1 MKSVIEKNH
10 IICGSC
16 IKRRIENILPEK
28 FSMPAGKEIISITE
42 QLEKKIRQP
51 EEEILLYKKQRK

>member
-1 MKSVIEKNH
+1 
-10 IICGSC
+10 
-16 IKRRIENILPEK
+16 
-28 FSMPAGKEIISITE
+28 MPAGKEIISITE